1 MRILVA
7 MDGSEHALRALH
19 HVLELAPQMREP
31 IELHVLNVQPPTFGT
46 VKRHVSPEALQTYY
60 QEEGEQALRA
70 ARALLEASAAVTRS
84 YHVAVGPVAEAIVQY
99 ASEHHCRQIVMG
111 TRGLGTVSGL
121 LLGSVALK
129 VLQLAEV
136 PVTLVK

>member
-7 MDGSEHALRALH
+7 MDGSEHALRALRH
-19 HVLELAPQMREP
+19 ALNLAPQLREP
-31 IELHVLNVQPPTFGT
+31 VELHVLNVQPPVTFGSI
-46 VKRHVSPEALQTYY
+46 KRHVSPETLNAYY
-60 QEEGEQALRA
+60 QEEGVQALGP
-70 ARALLEASAAVTRS
+70 ARTLLDAAAVAHAD
-84 YHVAVGPVAEAIVQY
+84 HVAVGPVAESIVQY
-99 ASEHHCRQIVMG
+99 AREHDCRQIVMG
-111 TRGLGTVSGL
+111 ARGLGTVSGL